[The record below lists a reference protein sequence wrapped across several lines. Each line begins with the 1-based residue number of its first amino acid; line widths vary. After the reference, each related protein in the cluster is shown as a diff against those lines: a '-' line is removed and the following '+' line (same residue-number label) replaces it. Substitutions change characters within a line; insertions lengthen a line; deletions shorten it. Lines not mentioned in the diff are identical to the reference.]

1 MTANRPIEAVK
12 KFVRDLQLEH
22 YDLLH
27 KHGYADYRLDEEP
40 VEGYTEDAL
49 HLTELYERDLTLL
62 LRQEIQKARQEPV
75 GDAIEIKVPLKTM
88 QFVLSKIRMKPENI
102 AKRLLLHDTYLID
115 KWTDG
120 TADEYNL
127 EIYMWRLKILA
138 SLTHKYNWA
147 IFLMKPE
154 NIPELTNTQEGKDN
168 EPA

>member
-62 LRQEIQKARQEPV
+62 LRQELRDELIALRTNRDNLPVDIYERIVRRIDELEPPANPV
-75 GDAIEIKVPLKTM
+75 
-88 QFVLSKIRMKPENI
+88 
-102 AKRLLLHDTYLID
+102 
-115 KWTDG
+115 
-120 TADEYNL
+120 
-127 EIYMWRLKILA
+127 
-138 SLTHKYNWA
+138 
-147 IFLMKPE
+147 
-154 NIPELTNTQEGKDN
+154 ELTNTQEGKDKH
-168 EPA
+168 E

>member
-62 LRQEIQKARQEPV
+62 LRQETDKAQL
-75 GDAIEIKVPLKTM
+75 D
-88 QFVLSKIRMKPENI
+88 
-102 AKRLLLHDTYLID
+102 LID
-115 KWTDG
+115 KIIDDNSSSIWS
-120 TADEYNL
+120 NL
-127 EIYMWRLKILA
+127 LKYR
-138 SLTHKYNWA
+138 S
-147 IFLMKPE
+147 
-154 NIPELTNTQEGKDN
+154 ELTNTQEGKDN

>member
-62 LRQEIQKARQEPV
+62 LRQEYITAKKEALESLEIPKREPYQDYNFIKV
-75 GDAIEIKVPLKTM
+75 GDAYHAGERTMSLKWQIEVKK
-88 QFVLSKIRMKPENI
+88 RI
-102 AKRLLLHDTYLID
+102 A
-115 KWTDG
+115 
-120 TADEYNL
+120 
-127 EIYMWRLKILA
+127 
-138 SLTHKYNWA
+138 
-147 IFLMKPE
+147 
-154 NIPELTNTQEGKDN
+154 ELTNTQEGKDK
-168 EPA
+168 